1 MKFKSL
7 IYTTLAS
14 ALLFTSCDLNKQPT
28 FDDATQAFIAFDK
41 TSGMM
46 FEKDGKELGTIELS
60 LYCASLAGIN
70 ASTEISFSN
79 DGFTNPATEGDH
91 FTLLSAVR
99 YSIDYDN
106 QSPTFNQRINVD
118 TIQLGQAPYVINFD
132 AEHQFAAIVLQGVD
146 NDVREPNKKFNV
158 NLTNIKGCNKGAMNS
173 YTVTILDDET
183 PFNRLLGEY
192 SAYGESGFSNSPDE
206 EWTLTINADEEVA
219 NKIWIHPFF
228 KPFAGLTA
236 GDINAVEATVDEVA
250 STITMRL
257 GQTLFGGPD
266 ESNAYNIVVG
276 TVTPDGSDVATGGN
290 AIAVYT
296 IADDG
301 VEISWNSN
309 VFYARD
315 IKNQQQMA
323 LYAGV
328 ATPVFTKN

>member
-1 MKFKSL
+1 M
-7 IYTTLAS
+7 
-14 ALLFTSCDLNKQPT
+14 LFTSCDLNKQPS
-28 FDDATQAFIAFDK
+28 FDDATQAFIAFEK

-46 FEKDGKELGTIELS
+46 YEKDGKELGTIELS

-132 AEHQFAAIVLQGVD
+132 AEHQFASIVLQGVD

-192 SAYGESGFSNSPDE
+192 SAYGESGFDGTPID
-206 EWTLTINADEEVA
+206 WTLTIIADEEVP
-219 NKIWIHPFF
+219 NKIWIHPVLQ
-228 KPFAGLTA
+228 PFAGLTA
-236 GDINAVEATVDEVA
+236 GDINPVEATVDEVA
-250 STITMRL
+250 GTITMRL

-266 ESNAYNIVVG
+266 QNYNIVLG
-276 TVTPDGSDVATGGN
+276 IYTGDVKTGGN
-290 AIAVYT
+290 VVGMFT
-296 IADDG
+296 ITEST
-301 VEISWNSN
+301 VEISWSDML
-309 VFYARD
+309 VAFDEGFYQA
-315 IKNQQQMA
+315 I
-323 LYAGV
+323 V
-328 ATPVFTKN
+328 APVFTK